1 MVEPGE
7 RRDPGAAGPGRT
19 DGATNGGRRV
29 CRGAGRV
36 AGAVR
41 RLGAAALLVLG
52 AALPS
57 QPANAGDAVLPGRDG
72 RQPGP
77 AAVIAASVPGSLTR
91 PGAARERAPWRPSEL
106 GYGFLRNR
114 LAVILWDEYRPKPP
128 PKPQP
133 PPPEK

>member
-7 RRDPGAAGPGRT
+7 RRDPGAAGPGRP
-19 DGATNGGRRV
+19 DGATHGGRRE

-41 RLGAAALLVLG
+41 HLGAAAFLVLG
-52 AALPS
+52 AAFPS
-57 QPANAGDAVLPGRDG
+57 QPGHAGDAARPVRDG
-72 RQPGP
+72 WQPGP
-77 AAVIAASVPGSLTR
+77 AVVIAASVPGSLTK
-91 PGAARERAPWRPSEL
+91 PGATRERALWPPAEL

-128 PKPQP
+128 PKPKP

>member
-1 MVEPGE
+1 
-7 RRDPGAAGPGRT
+7 
-19 DGATNGGRRV
+19 
-29 CRGAGRV
+29 
-36 AGAVR
+36 
-41 RLGAAALLVLG
+41 LGAAALLVLG

-57 QPANAGDAVLPGRDG
+57 QPAHAGEAALSGRDG

-77 AAVIAASVPGSLTR
+77 AVAIAASVPASLTR
-91 PGAARERAPWRPSEL
+91 PGAGRERVAWPPSEL

-128 PKPQP
+128 PKPTP